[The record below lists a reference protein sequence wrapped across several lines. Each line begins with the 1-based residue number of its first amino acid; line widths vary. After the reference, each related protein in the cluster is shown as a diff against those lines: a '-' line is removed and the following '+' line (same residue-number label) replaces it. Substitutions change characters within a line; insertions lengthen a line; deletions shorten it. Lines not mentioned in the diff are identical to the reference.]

1 MLYPQGLAAGPHG
14 GFKLIQSLACPELMI
29 LDRHRTSRKRPNV
42 CDRRI
47 LSDFLVDSE
56 MPRMSNFVPFFRNE
70 RGMKM
75 QRRTLQLSLAA
86 GLILS
91 ATGAMTEV
99 GKIEALADCG
109 EITLR
114 DKTVAIIS
122 SDNAYSKTIS
132 EGMKTS
138 F

>member
-1 MLYPQGLAAGPHG
+1 
-14 GFKLIQSLACPELMI
+14 
-29 LDRHRTSRKRPNV
+29 
-42 CDRRI
+42 
-47 LSDFLVDSE
+47 
-56 MPRMSNFVPFFRNE
+56 
-70 RGMKM
+70 M